1 MQSIA
6 RIIHVWAAWL
16 SAGGVLLQ
24 GYLAGAAL
32 PGLGGSGDF
41 STHVNVGYSLMGL
54 LALAVL
60 VTALLGRFPRAH
72 AGWSGL
78 LLLLY
83 VVQTSLPYARADAP
97 AIAALHP
104 LNAMLMFVLAVA
116 IAVRARGILR
126 SAGAD

>member
-6 RIIHVWAAWL
+6 RVIHVWAAWL
-16 SAGGVLLQ
+16 AAAGVLLQ

-32 PGLGGSGDF
+32 AELGGSGDF
-41 STHVNVGYSLMGL
+41 SSHIDAGYSLMGL
-54 LALAVL
+54 LVLAVL
-60 VTALLGRFPRAH
+60 VTALLGRYPRAH
-72 AGWSGL
+72 VGWAAL
-78 LLLLY
+78 LVLLY
-83 VVQTSLPYARADAP
+83 VVQTSLPFARTDAP

-126 SAGAD
+126 SAGEG